1 MREQYWKC
9 KARHNISIRL
19 EPSTSSPAELGR
31 KTYFRILVSCE
42 PRPRTGTSEHPGSPP
57 DRVSVRR
64 WKDVEIEPTETTIE
78 AENLSTQVGGTS
90 LSSSTN
96 RTPGKVESMSAMHTQ
111 IPEDNHSKRRKLVG
125 KTGKVV
131 RFVQSEP
138 VPQTVAGP
146 ILALS
151 KPISDICSLPLSFS
165 AIDRKYSGY
174 LMGEPAGSI
183 VYRHNIYVVGES
195 ERPLAAGLIPLDSIL
210 GSPNQRSIPNDSKGI
225 SLSRRDRLFIAATL
239 ASSAVK
245 FDGSWLKKCW
255 RSRDIFFLQHDWPTA
270 ETKHPYLSWRVLVG
284 ENLHEE
290 ELAPI
295 APMPID
301 SIHKEILFP
310 LGVTLIELSLAR
322 TWADIG
328 SANHGKSRETTSNL
342 EETLRLVYDE
352 SGLHYGDAVR
362 SCLFWRTDSR
372 GRGFDDDDCLLSVFE
387 QIVSPLIDTWR
398 DFEGRRAHLT

>member
-1 MREQYWKC
+1 MREEYWKC

-42 PRPRTGTSEHPGSPP
+42 PRPRTGTSEQPGSSP

-131 RFVQSEP
+131 RFAQSEP

-165 AIDRKYSGY
+165 AIDRKYLGC

-183 VYRHNIYVVGES
+183 VYRHDIYVVGES
-195 ERPLAAGLIPLDSIL
+195 ERPLAAGLIPLDSLL

-270 ETKHPYLSWRVLVG
+270 ETKHPYLSWRVLVE

-328 SANHGKSRETTSNL
+328 SANYDKSREITSNL

-387 QIVSPLIDTWR
+387 QIVSPLVNTWR
-398 DFEGRRAHLT
+398 DFEGRRAQLT